1 MRRTLLTLAVL
12 AVCVPCAGFAI
23 AGEASIPE
31 ETVSGRIID
40 ITCYGPCA
48 PGTNPK
54 PFEGH
59 ADVVVTYL
67 KTGQQVARISV
78 KGSKYS
84 LLVPPGRYRIV
95 AVPFPEQDSNCWK
108 GYPRRLHVI
117 AGQSERRRLKVENVC
132 VQ

>member
-1 MRRTLLTLAVL
+1 MKRIVL
-12 AVCVPCAGFAI
+12 AACVVTSVFCAPAI

-59 ADVVVTYL
+59 ADIVITYK
-67 KTGQQVARISV
+67 KTGEQVARVSV

-84 LLVPPGRYRIV
+84 VLAPPGRYRIV
-95 AVPFPEQDSNCWK
+95 AIPYPEQDSNCWV
-108 GYPRRLHVI
+108 GNPRRLHVI
-117 AGQSERRRLKVENVC
+117 SGQSERQRLKVENVC
-132 VQ
+132 IQ